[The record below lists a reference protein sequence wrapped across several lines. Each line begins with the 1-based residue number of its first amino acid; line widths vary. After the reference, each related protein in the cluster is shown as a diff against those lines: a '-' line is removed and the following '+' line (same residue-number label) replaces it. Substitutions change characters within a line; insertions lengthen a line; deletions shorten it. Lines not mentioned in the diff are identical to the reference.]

1 MRTVTLKEQEVA
13 VLFQAIFNEMS
24 WIDREIE
31 KGPVNRR
38 EEMQRRLKLIESV
51 SKKIMHS
58 SQIEY
63 IPESKLKM
71 NEVHDS

>member
-1 MRTVTLKEQEVA
+1 MRTITLKEQEVA

-38 EEMQRRLKLIESV
+38 EEMQRRLKLIEDV
-51 SKKIMHS
+51 SKKIMHA
-58 SQIEY
+58 SQSEY

>member
-1 MRTVTLKEQEVA
+1 
-13 VLFQAIFNEMS
+13 MS

-51 SKKIMHS
+51 SKKIMHA